1 MPYGFPGVPLVQPG
15 AGTNVPLQLPKDVLR
30 IGEQCIWSTVRITA
44 PALGAAV
51 ANQTFRLFSTQLGQ
65 NGQGFAPMSIAETNQ
80 KEGGRIPSGL
90 AFDVMGIACI
100 VQAADQA
107 GGAAADNLSCVQTV
121 LRHGVISWDFL
132 QTIIDV
138 APCSLIGA
146 GGGISG
152 GITQAN
158 AGAAAA
164 ADVFYVNN
172 GLGGLWVYRK
182 FPVALPANSTFN
194 VLLRFGNNAPSFPVA
209 YDVKIGLIGA
219 FKTAIEV
226 G

>member
-1 MPYGFPGVPLVQPG
+1 MSFGFPGVPLVQPG
-15 AGTNVPLQLPKDVLR
+15 AGTAVPLELPKDVLR
-30 IGEQCIWSTVRITA
+30 VGEQCIWSTVRITA

-65 NGQGFAPMSIAETNQ
+65 NGQGFAPMSISETNQ

-90 AFDVMGIACI
+90 AFDVSGIACI
-100 VQAADQA
+100 VHPSDTS
-107 GGAAADNLSCVQTV
+107 GPGALSQPDSLSALQVIT
-121 LRHGVISWDFL
+121 RHGVISWDFL
-132 QTIIDV
+132 STIIDV

-164 ADVFYVNN
+164 A
-172 GLGGLWVYRK
+172 GPRGAGRRRRGAGRGG
-182 FPVALPANSTFN
+182 ALRA
-194 VLLRFGNNAPSFPVA
+194 
-209 YDVKIGLIGA
+209 
-219 FKTAIEV
+219 
-226 G
+226 